1 MAKAINKKKAKAVK
15 VAATKKQIVET
26 LAETTKAPLKAPSA
40 VLFKP
45 GLQLDCETCG
55 IAYFCEYVGHSP
67 VTLVDPTGGGGFRR
81 KPSESACRCEV
92 LKVSRTVTRG
102 TLSPANRQITIKQI
116 VSVLSVKHTFHMGDA
131 PSTMQWG
138 VNHVNAT
145 FVVSKELCDADNP
158 W

>member
-1 MAKAINKKKAKAVK
+1 MPKAINKKKSKEIK

-67 VTLVDPTGGGGFRR
+67 VTLVDPTGGGGFHR
-81 KPSESACRCEV
+81 KPAESACRCEV
-92 LKVSRTVTRG
+92 LKVFRSAAWGLTAPVHERV
-102 TLSPANRQITIKQI
+102 TIKQI
-116 VSVLSVKHTFHMGDA
+116 VSVLSVKHPFHMGDA
-131 PSTMQWG
+131 PSMMQWG
-138 VNHVNAT
+138 VNYANRT
-145 FVVSKELCDADNP
+145 FIVSKELCDVDNP
-158 W
+158 